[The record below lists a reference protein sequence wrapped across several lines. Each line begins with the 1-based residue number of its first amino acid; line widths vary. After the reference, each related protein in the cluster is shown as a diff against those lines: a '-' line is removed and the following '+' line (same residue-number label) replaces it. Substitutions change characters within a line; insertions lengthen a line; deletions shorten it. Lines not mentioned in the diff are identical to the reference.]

1 MKVTETLIDSIRNMD
16 RSLADDEFGILLEE
30 LPTKNNNKDDPHS
43 QTLSFLV
50 DRSQKFTM
58 NSEQFYNDLI
68 ELGLSNKKAS
78 RLQKHWTDRLKPVL
92 NNLSLDGGGEIN
104 ELSGLSWNVEVEM
117 VSSGINR
124 TQRNKTPLGV
134 INLRTTQSEA
144 ANLELDHAGLLHF
157 CNKIEEIQKE
167 LDTIRMNS

>member
-1 MKVTETLIDSIRNMD
+1 MD

-30 LPTKNNNKDDPHS
+30 LPTKNNNKDDPPSNS

-68 ELGLSNKKAS
+68 ELGLSNKKAGL
-78 RLQKHWTDRLKPVL
+78 LQKHWTDRLKPVL